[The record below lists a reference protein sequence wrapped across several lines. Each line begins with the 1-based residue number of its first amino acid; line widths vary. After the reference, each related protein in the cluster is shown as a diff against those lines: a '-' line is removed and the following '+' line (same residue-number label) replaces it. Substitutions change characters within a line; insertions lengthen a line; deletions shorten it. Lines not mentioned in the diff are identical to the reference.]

1 MLIRLLRLKQER
13 GNLVNKLGQIL
24 LLILNTKYLVK
35 GTESREKSA
44 LSSWEVVFLPKQQTE
59 KQLTF
64 LSAGKMLLIVLKCS
78 IIGPLDRIQIL
89 YAAYLIRL
97 N

>member
-1 MLIRLLRLKQER
+1 MLIGLLRLKQER

-24 LLILNTKYLVK
+24 ILNTKYLVK
-35 GTESREKSA
+35 GTESQEKSA

-59 KQLTF
+59 KQFTF
-64 LSAGKMLLIVLKCS
+64 LSSGKMLLIVLKCS
-78 IIGPLDRIQIL
+78 IIGPLDRIHIL
-89 YAAYLIRL
+89 YAACLIRL

>member
-1 MLIRLLRLKQER
+1 MLIGLLRLKQER
-13 GNLVNKLGQIL
+13 GNLVNKLGQI
-24 LLILNTKYLVK
+24 LILNTKYLVK

-59 KQLTF
+59 KQFTF
-64 LSAGKMLLIVLKCS
+64 LSSGKMLLIVLKCS